1 MKVVNVVGC
10 LLDEKFCSNK
20 QKWNKKKC
28 RCEWLQITECGVG
41 FSWNVLNCS
50 CELKKQ
56 LH

>member
-10 LLDEKFCSNK
+10 LLDDKFCNNK

-28 RCEWLQITECGVG
+28 RCECLEITECGVG